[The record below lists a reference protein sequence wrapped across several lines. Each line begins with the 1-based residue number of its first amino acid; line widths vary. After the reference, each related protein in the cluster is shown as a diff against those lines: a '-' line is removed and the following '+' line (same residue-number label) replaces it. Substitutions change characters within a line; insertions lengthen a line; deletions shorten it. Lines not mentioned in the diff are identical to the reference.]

1 MRSVI
6 EIFWH
11 IILALLGAL
20 GFGALI
26 LAGVALACGC
36 GVLGTTW
43 CWRRWRARWPR

>member
-20 GFGALI
+20 GFGAVIVL
-26 LAGVALACGC
+26 GVGFLCGC
-36 GVLGTTW
+36 GLLGTTW
-43 CWRRWRARWPR
+43 CWRRWRGRRTR